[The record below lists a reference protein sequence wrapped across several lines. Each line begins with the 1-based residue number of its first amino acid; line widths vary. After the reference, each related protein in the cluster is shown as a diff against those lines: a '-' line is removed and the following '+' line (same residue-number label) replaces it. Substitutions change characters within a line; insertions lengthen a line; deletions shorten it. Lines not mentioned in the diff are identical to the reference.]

1 MATINPIELQKALK
15 GIEYPASREALV
27 DCAKHNRAPEEL
39 VQTLS
44 HLDRERFDGPNHVEQ
59 AVFSGH

>member
-1 MATINPIELQKALK
+1 MADINPIELQQALK
-15 GIEYPASREALV
+15 GIEYPASRAALV

-44 HLDRERFDGPNHVEQ
+44 HLHRERFDGPNHVEK
-59 AVFSGH
+59 AVLSER